1 MTLFD
6 RLSRVALA
14 SVGALVLSA
23 LSVAAAIGPAQTGP
37 VERTVVASI
46 QDGVRAHG

>member
-14 SVGALVLSA
+14 TVGALVLST
-23 LSVAAAIGPAQTGP
+23 LSVAAAIGPAQTGA
-37 VERTVVASI
+37 VDRTVIASI
-46 QDGVRAHG
+46 HDGVRAHG